1 MAENDKYLKHL
12 ATPRL
17 SPVRTE
23 PGQPVVTMR
32 IPSGAT
38 VNFAYEPFEYTSLGF
53 TDAHRGPDGVISVS
67 RNFRSYVECVMSF
80 RELVGIVEG
89 VRSNVLSLF
98 GERAGEASY
107 KDPWEMVLDV
117 SPELDLCIQQKIAET
132 LPHGVL
138 YAGGKLA
145 FRAQS
150 FEQLSDL
157 MKGFFQGGLEPDSE
171 K

>member
-1 MAENDKYLKHL
+1 MAESDKYLKLL
-12 ATPRL
+12 ATPPL

-23 PGQPVVTMR
+23 RGRPVVTMR

-38 VNFAYEPFEYTSLGF
+38 VNFPYEPFEYTSLGF
-53 TDAHRGPDGVISVS
+53 TDAHREPDGVINVS
-67 RNFRSYVECVMSF
+67 RNFRSYVDCVMSF
-80 RELVGIVEG
+80 RELVGMVEG
-89 VRSNVLSLF
+89 VRSNILSLF
-98 GERAGEASY
+98 GERAGQVSY

-117 SPELDLCIQQKIAET
+117 SPELETCIQQKIAEN

-138 YAGGKLA
+138 YADGKLA
-145 FRAQS
+145 FKAPS